1 MTAGRQRENFGF
13 NDLMRKMLAQNL
25 PVHTFEHK
33 GLWPDIGREEDF
45 RHAQNGFMKDY
56 EEVVLGC

>member
-1 MTAGRQRENFGF
+1 MH
-13 NDLMRKMLAQNL
+13 KMLAQNL

-56 EEVVLGC
+56 KEVVLGC